1 MLPPGRFLHRW
12 VFFALTHETGLLRM
26 MRIHTQILCHEK
38 STLAGRRTCNF
49 PDWQALSSQIA
60 GYIFPFNTPMTTAP
74 STHPLYPRFLA
85 PRIEEAL
92 ADTPVILISGPRQ
105 SGKTTLAR
113 QFAGNRTFLTLDNEP
128 TLQAALD
135 DPVGL
140 IRSYDALV
148 IDEIQ
153 RAPRLLLAIKQ
164 AVDADRR
171 PGRFLLTGSANL
183 MTLPLVADSL
193 AGRIE
198 NQVLLPLSQA
208 ELAATAVKH
217 PVVHDWI
224 DRLFLGE
231 IPYPAPERSNIVD
244 RVLCGGYP
252 EAIARTTPRRRQ
264 AWAQQY
270 LDMLIKRDIRDLA
283 RLDKLEHLPRLLKM
297 LAQVSGELCNFSQLG
312 GQIGLDHKTVGKYL
326 AVFEQMYLLQRVPAW
341 AGTTLGQLVKTP
353 KLQFLD
359 AGLLA
364 AIMEVGNITP
374 IHQRSRFG
382 PLLESF
388 VFGELLKF
396 CTWSERRYAMS
407 YYRDKSQREVDFV
420 IEDAQG
426 RLVGIELK
434 SAATVDSRDFSGLRH
449 LASLTGD
456 HLVAGIVLYDGELT
470 LPFGPGLWAV
480 PLSTLWQ
487 ATFSTVSRNVG

>member
-1 MLPPGRFLHRW
+1 MSIAATSQA
-12 VFFALTHETGLLRM
+12 FF
-26 MRIHTQILCHEK
+26 
-38 STLAGRRTCNF
+38 
-49 PDWQALSSQIA
+49 
-60 GYIFPFNTPMTTAP
+60 
-74 STHPLYPRFLA
+74 PRFLT

-92 ADTPVILISGPRQ
+92 VDTPVVLISGPRQ

-113 QFAGNRTFLTLDNEP
+113 QLAGERTFLTLDHEP

-140 IRSYDALV
+140 VRSYDAMV

-164 AVDADRR
+164 AVDTDRR

-198 NQVLLPLSQA
+198 NQVLLPLSQS
-208 ELAATAVKH
+208 ELAAVGNQVA
-217 PVVHDWI
+217 PAWI
-224 DRLFLGE
+224 DRLFCGE
-231 IPYPAPERSNIVD
+231 IPHPASAQRELVA
-244 RVLCGGYP
+244 RVLRGGYP
-252 EAIARTTPRRRQ
+252 EAIARATARRRQ
-264 AWAQQY
+264 HWAQQY
-270 LDMLIKRDIRDLA
+270 LDMLIRRDIRDLA

-297 LAQVSGELCNFSQLG
+297 FAQVSGQLCNFSQLG

-326 AVFEQMYLLQRVPAW
+326 AVFEQMYLLQRLPAW
-341 AGTTLGQLVKTP
+341 AGTALGQLVKTP
-353 KLQFLD
+353 KLQFID
-359 AGLLA
+359 SGLLA
-364 AIMEVGNITP
+364 ALLEIGDIAP

-407 YYRDKSQREVDFV
+407 YYRDKTQREVDFV

-426 RLVGIELK
+426 NIVGIEVK
-434 SAATVDSRDFSGLRH
+434 SAATVSGSDFSGLRQ
-449 LASLTGD
+449 LAALTANRFSVG
-456 HLVAGIVLYDGELT
+456 LILYDGDLT
-470 LPFGPGLWAV
+470 LPFGPRLWAV

-487 ATFSTVSRNVG
+487 ATFKAVPVGSQALGQCLPLPK

>member
-1 MLPPGRFLHRW
+1 MPP
-12 VFFALTHETGLLRM
+12 
-26 MRIHTQILCHEK
+26 
-38 STLAGRRTCNF
+38 
-49 PDWQALSSQIA
+49 P
-60 GYIFPFNTPMTTAP
+60 P
-74 STHPLYPRFLA
+74 SAHALYPRFIA

-92 ADTPVILISGPRQ
+92 ADTPVVLISGPRQ

-113 QFAGNRTFLTLDNEP
+113 QLAGNRTFLTLDNEP

-208 ELAATAVKH
+208 ELAAVEH

-231 IPYPAPERSNIVD
+231 MPYPATGQSDIVE
-244 RVLCGGYP
+244 RVLRGGYP
-252 EAIARTTPRRRQ
+252 EAIVRTTPRRRQ
-264 AWAQQY
+264 EWAQQY

-297 LAQVSGELCNFSQLG
+297 LAQVSGKLCNFSQLG

-326 AVFEQMYLLQRVPAW
+326 AVFEQMYLLQRLPAW
-341 AGTTLGQLVKTP
+341 AGTALGQLVKTP

-359 AGLLA
+359 SGLLA
-364 AIMEVGNITP
+364 AIMEVGDITP

-382 PLLESF
+382 PLLESCIF
-388 VFGELLKF
+388 SELLKF

-407 YYRDKSQREVDFV
+407 YYRDKNQREVDLV

-426 RLVGIELK
+426 KLIGIEVK
-434 SAATVDSRDFSGLRH
+434 SAATINSRDFSGLQH
-449 LASLTGD
+449 LASLTDD
-456 HLVAGIVLYDGELT
+456 HFLAGIVLYDGELT

-487 ATFSTVSRNVG
+487 ATFRAASHGMG